1 MSHYLAKGGIPSL
14 GIRIRIQ
21 FFEGIAGFRS
31 ISYIMNTRIR
41 SPVSSYLAAGGLRTD
56 MRTSPLE
63 AVTTWPAVTNGV
75 SPYTR
80 FTTAAVTSWTEGG
93 RAVIA
98 RDDDDLTNGGRE
110 TMATWPG
117 LTNGIFAVSPSTG
130 EAVAECKMLD
140 LLLLPS
146 VAAVVYRWSLLLAR
160 SLAVLIIFTLEGAV
174 ALSWNKNQYCWSGS
188 DWTLRHLAGY
198 GSDQKGPDPQPR

>member
-63 AVTTWPAVTNGV
+63 AVTT
-75 SPYTR
+75 
-80 FTTAAVTSWTEGG
+80 
-93 RAVIA
+93 
-98 RDDDDLTNGGRE
+98 
-110 TMATWPG
+110 
-117 LTNGIFAVSPSTG
+117 
-130 EAVAECKMLD
+130 
-140 LLLLPS
+140 
-146 VAAVVYRWSLLLAR
+146 
-160 SLAVLIIFTLEGAV
+160 
-174 ALSWNKNQYCWSGS
+174 
-188 DWTLRHLAGY
+188 
-198 GSDQKGPDPQPR
+198 